1 MERSEQVIRERD
13 LFAEARE
20 RFTITDLWSVFG
32 FEGTPRPSCR
42 SPFREDRSAS
52 FSIFD
57 SGRAWH
63 DHATGEGGDVIEF
76 IRVALNTD
84 HRGVREWL
92 VQHLGGNTAPA
103 CRVKVPRMDDKR
115 SDEPRSIQ
123 WPSEIR
129 EGTAADLQAL
139 CEARGISY
147 AAAWTLTEA
156 GVVRFTEIDNHPCV
170 VIGDRKKRAAE
181 IRRMDGTL
189 FPPYERKAF
198 PLKGVD
204 KSWLVGAELL
214 RREDTETAVMITEG
228 VTDLLTAADLYLRYH
243 MTGGSRAWVPV
254 ALLGAT
260 CRNLDPSC
268 AALIRGRHVRLV
280 PDGDDAGEQMA
291 KHWTKLLRS
300 IECKVDIVEMP
311 QGTDLSDHRETLNP
325 EDLFS

>member
-1 MERSEQVIRERD
+1 MIRERD

-20 RFTITDLWSVFG
+20 RFTIADLWSVFG

-115 SDEPRSIQ
+115 PDEPRSIQ

-129 EGTAADLQAL
+129 EGTAEDLKRL
-139 CEARGISY
+139 CEARGLNP

-156 GVVRFTEIDNHPCV
+156 GVVRFTEIGNHHCM
-170 VIGDRKKRAAE
+170 VIGDREERAAE

-198 PLKGVD
+198 PLRGVD
-204 KSWLVGAELL
+204 KAWLVGAELL
-214 RREDTETAVMITEG
+214 RREDADTAVMITEG
-228 VTDLLTAADLYLRYH
+228 VTDLLTAADLYVKYRK
-243 MTGGSRAWVPV
+243 TGGPRAWVPV

-260 CRNLDPSC
+260 CRRLDAEC
-268 AALIRGRHVRLV
+268 AALIRGRRVRLV
-280 PDGDDAGEQMA
+280 PDGDDAGDTMVVN
-291 KHWTKLLRS
+291 WTKLLRS
-300 IECKVDIVEMP
+300 IGCRVDIAQMP
-311 QGTDLSDHRETLNP
+311 EGTDMSDHRETINP
-325 EDLFS
+325 HDLFS

>member
-1 MERSEQVIRERD
+1 MIRERD

-20 RFTITDLWSVFG
+20 RFTIADLWSTFG
-32 FEGTPRPSCR
+32 FEGTPRSSCR

-76 IRVALNTD
+76 IRVALDTD
-84 HRGVREWL
+84 HRGVRAWL
-92 VQHLGGNTAPA
+92 SQHLSGNTAPA
-103 CRVKVPRMDDKR
+103 CRVKVPSMSHKR
-115 SDEPRSIQ
+115 PDEPRSIQ

-156 GVVRFTEIDNHPCV
+156 GVVRFTEIDNHPCMIV
-170 VIGDRKKRAAE
+170 SDREERAAE
-181 IRRMDGTL
+181 IRRLDGTL
-189 FPPYERKAF
+189 FPNSSKAF
-198 PLKGVD
+198 PLRGVT

-214 RREDTETAVMITEG
+214 RRESADAAVMIVEG
-228 VTDLLTAADLYLRYH
+228 ATDLLTAVDLLVRYRKA
-243 MTGGSRAWVPV
+243 GGFRDWVPV
-254 ALLGAT
+254 ALLGAG
-260 CRNLDPSC
+260 CRNLDAAC

-280 PDGDDAGEQMA
+280 PDGDAAGAQMA
-291 KHWTKLLRS
+291 RHWTKLLRS
-300 IECKVDIVEMP
+300 IGCKVDIVEMP
-311 QGTDLSDHRETLNP
+311 QGTDLSDHLETLNP
-325 EDLFS
+325 QDLFV

>member
-1 MERSEQVIRERD
+1 MIREYN

-20 RFTITDLWSVFG
+20 KFTIADLWSVFG
-32 FEGTPRPSCR
+32 FEGTPRRSCR

-76 IRVALNTD
+76 IRAALNTD

-92 VQHLGGNTAPA
+92 LQKQGGNTTHV
-103 CRVKVPRMDDKR
+103 CRVKASSLRDKR
-115 SDEPRSIQ
+115 PDEPRSIQ

-129 EGTAADLQAL
+129 EGAAADLNAL

-156 GVVRFTEIDNHPCV
+156 GIVRFTKIDDHPCL
-170 VIGDRKKRAAE
+170 VITDREGRAAE
-181 IRRMDGTL
+181 IRRLDGSL
-189 FPPYERKAF
+189 FAYDRKAY

-204 KSWLVGAELL
+204 KSWLLGAELL
-214 RREDTETAVMITEG
+214 RHEAVDAAVMIVEG
-228 VTDLLTAADLYLRYH
+228 ATDLLTAVDLYVKCQKA
-243 MTGGSRAWVPV
+243 GGNRAWVPV
-254 ALLGAT
+254 ALLGAG
-260 CRNLDPSC
+260 CRNLDATC

-280 PDGDDAGEQMA
+280 PDSDAAGDEMA

-300 IECKVDIVEMP
+300 IDCKVDIVEMP
-311 QGTDLSDHRETLNP
+311 QGTDLSDHHKTLNP
-325 EDLFS
+325 NDLFS

>member
-1 MERSEQVIRERD
+1 MERASPMIHERN

-20 RFTITDLWSVFG
+20 RFTIADLWSTFG

-63 DHATGEGGDVIEF
+63 DHATGEGGDCVEF

-92 VQHLGGNTAPA
+92 VQHLNGNAAPA
-103 CRVKVPRMDDKR
+103 CRVKVPIWPDKR
-115 SDEPRSIQ
+115 PDEPRSIQ

-139 CEARGISY
+139 CQARGISY

-156 GVVRFTEIDNHPCV
+156 GVTGFMEIDGRTCM
-170 VIGDRKKRAAE
+170 VITDREGHAAE
-181 IRRMDGTL
+181 IRRLDGTL
-189 FPPYERKAF
+189 FPNGLKAY
-198 PLKGVD
+198 PLKGVL

-214 RREDTETAVMITEG
+214 RREGSDTSVMITEG
-228 VTDLLTAADLYLRYH
+228 STDLITAIDLYVKYRKS
-243 MTGGSRAWVPV
+243 GGFRNWVPV
-254 ALLGAT
+254 ALLGAG
-260 CRNLDPSC
+260 CRNLDAAC

-280 PDGDDAGEQMA
+280 PDGDAAGAEMGR
-291 KHWTKLLRS
+291 HWTKLLRS
-300 IECKVDIVEMP
+300 IGCKVDIVEMP
-311 QGTDLSDHRETLNP
+311 QGTDLSDHRETINP
-325 EDLFS
+325 QDLFA

>member
-1 MERSEQVIRERD
+1 MIRERD

-20 RFTITDLWSVFG
+20 RFTIPHLWAVFG

-92 VQHLGGNTAPA
+92 TRHFAGNTAPA
-103 CRVKVPRMDDKR
+103 CRVKVPSLSDKR
-115 SDEPRSIQ
+115 PDEPRSIQ

-139 CEARGISY
+139 CQARGITA

-156 GVVRFTEIDNHPCV
+156 GIVRFTEIDNHPCM
-170 VIGDRKKRAAE
+170 IISDREERAAE
-181 IRRMDGTL
+181 IRRLDGTL
-189 FPPYERKAF
+189 FPNGSKAF
-198 PLKGVD
+198 PLRGVT

-214 RREDTETAVMITEG
+214 RREGSDTSVMIVEG
-228 VTDLLTAADLYLRYH
+228 ATDLLTAFDLHVKYKKS
-243 MTGGSRAWVPV
+243 GGHRAWVPV
-254 ALLGAT
+254 ALLGAG
-260 CRNLDPSC
+260 CRNLDAAC
-268 AALIRGRHVRLV
+268 AALIRGRRVRLV
-280 PDGDDAGEQMA
+280 PDGDDAGDTMVVN
-291 KHWTKLLRS
+291 WLRVLRS
-300 IECKVDIVEMP
+300 IGCKVDIAQMSE
-311 QGTDLSDHRETLNP
+311 GTDLSDHRETINP
-325 EDLFS
+325 SDLFS

>member
-1 MERSEQVIRERD
+1 MIRERD

-20 RFTITDLWSVFG
+20 RFTIADLWSTFG
-32 FEGTPRPSCR
+32 FEGAPRPSCR

-92 VQHLGGNTAPA
+92 VQHLNGNAAPA
-103 CRVKVPRMDDKR
+103 CRVKVPILPDKR
-115 SDEPRSIQ
+115 PDEPRSIQ

-139 CEARGISY
+139 CQARGITA

-156 GVVRFTEIDNHPCV
+156 GVVRFTEIDNHPCM
-170 VIGDRKKRAAE
+170 IISDREERAAE
-181 IRRMDGTL
+181 IRRLDSTL
-189 FPPYERKAF
+189 FPNGSKAF
-198 PLKGVD
+198 PLRGVS
-204 KSWLVGAELL
+204 KAWLLGSELL
-214 RREDTETAVMITEG
+214 RRETPDTAVMITEG
-228 VTDLLTAADLYLRYH
+228 ATDLLTAFDLHVRYRKA
-243 MTGGSRAWVPV
+243 GGSRSWVPV
-254 ALLGAT
+254 ALLGAG
-260 CRNLDPSC
+260 CRNLDAAC

-280 PDGDDAGEQMA
+280 PDGDAAGAQMA
-291 KHWTKLLRS
+291 QHWTKLLRS
-300 IECKVDIVEMP
+300 LGCKVDIVEMP
-311 QGTDLSDHRETLNP
+311 QGTDLSDHRETINP
-325 EDLFS
+325 SDLFS